1 MNRTKSFESALTF
14 ASRLHAKQTRKGSNA
29 PYISHLLAV
38 AAIALDHG
46 ATEKEAIAAL
56 LHDAVEDQGGQKTL
70 DKIRRRYGK
79 RVARIVD
86 AVSDTNQLPKPP
98 WRERKEAYVERLRSE
113 PYSVRLVV
121 AADKLHNA
129 RHLLSSYRVQGE
141 DLWSHF
147 NGGRDGTLWYYRAV
161 ADALASAAEP
171 EENQLQ
177 AIIKEIDRTLVT
189 LQQLMAE
196 QDRIAL
202 ATDIS

>member
-1 MNRTKSFESALTF
+1 MSNFESALKF
-14 ASRLHAKQTRKGSNA
+14 AARLHADQPRKASDA

-38 AAIALDHG
+38 AAIALEHG

-56 LHDAVEDQGGQKTL
+56 LHDAVEDQGGQETL
-70 DKIRRRYGK
+70 EKIRRRYGK
-79 RVARIVD
+79 RVAMIV
-86 AVSDTNQLPKPP
+86 AACSDTDVSPKPP

-129 RHLLSSYRVQGE
+129 RHMLSSYRVKGE

-161 ADALASAAEP
+161 GDALVAAVEP
-171 EENQLQ
+171 GENQLQ
-177 AIIKEIDRTLVT
+177 AIIDEIDRTLVA
-189 LQQLMAE
+189 LQQLMPE
-196 QDRIAL
+196 QEL
-202 ATDIS
+202 TATPTNPS

>member
-1 MNRTKSFESALTF
+1 MSRFKDFENALKY
-14 ASRLHAKQTRKGSNA
+14 ASRLHADQLRKGSAA

-38 AAIALDHG
+38 AAIVLEHG
-46 ATEKEAIAAL
+46 GTEKEAVAAL
-56 LHDAVEDQGGQKTL
+56 LHDAVEDQGGQATL
-70 DKIRRRYGK
+70 RKIRRRYGK
-79 RVARIVD
+79 RVARIVE
-86 AVSDTNQLPKPP
+86 ACSDTDELPKPP

-129 RHLLSSYRVQGE
+129 SHLLSSFRIQGE

-161 ADALASAAEP
+161 VDALHDAAEAG
-171 EENQLQ
+171 EIQLQ
-177 AIIKEIDRTLVT
+177 AIIEEIDRTLAA

-202 ATDIS
+202 ATAIS